1 MGGPL
6 TEKQKRL
13 LFLFKQAIEN
23 EEGAQ
28 QMYAEMRDNSRE
40 PILKSVFEQLIREER
55 DHEESLRN
63 KYAELR
69 QTDEFKDA
77 DQDLDAI

>member
-6 TEKQKRL
+6 TENQKRL
-13 LFLFKQAIEN
+13 LFLFKQAIGN

-28 QMYAEMRDNSRE
+28 QMYAEMRDNCRE
-40 PILKSVFEQLIREER
+40 PLLKSVFEQLIREER
-55 DHEESLRN
+55 EHEESLRT

-77 DQDLDAI
+77 DQDLDAV